1 MNKRKASTIKIR
13 IDDEMYKQIDELATN
28 NDTSLS
34 EVVRYLIK
42 KSLEE
47 N

>member
-1 MNKRKASTIKIR
+1 
-13 IDDEMYKQIDELATN
+13 MYKQLDKLASN
-28 NDTSLS
+28 NDVSLS

-47 N
+47 K